1 MFKSDNFISFLTV
14 VGFFIGLTFAVL
26 HGFEPDKFLYSV
38 LIISGLFYILGL
50 ASSSFFIKYISVK
63 KIFEL
68 DKDILEKTIDMQ
80 IFELDKKEDFIREA
94 HYFIKDIEKEEKS
107 LYKKEDNKR

>member
-1 MFKSDNFISFLTV
+1 MFRSDNFISFFTV
-14 VGFFIGLTFAVL
+14 VGFFIGLVFAVL
-26 HGFEPDKFLYSV
+26 HEFNPDMFLYAV
-38 LIISGLFYILGL
+38 LFISAIFYIIGV

-68 DKDILEKTIDMQ
+68 DKETLEKTIDMQ

-94 HYFIKDIEKEEKS
+94 HYFIKEIEREEKIF
-107 LYKKEDNKR
+107 YKKEDN

>member
-1 MFKSDNFISFLTV
+1 MFRSDNFISFFTV
-14 VGFFIGLTFAVL
+14 VGFFIGLIFAVL
-26 HGFEPDKFLYSV
+26 NGFEPDKFLYAV
-38 LIISGLFYILGL
+38 MIVSGFFYILGL

-68 DKDILEKTIDMQ
+68 DKETLEKTIDMQ

-94 HYFIKDIEKEEKS
+94 HYFIKEIEREEKIF
-107 LYKKEDNKR
+107 YKKEDN